1 MTNWLYPWLYT
12 LMKYLYV
19 SAMFALLKCIFECN
33 FNPCVVHQASQPAHQ
48 KRSKKSDIWFLLSV
62 CPEPPHIISADIL
75 LTPLRRSICS
85 VVCDNVWNPVGHR
98 DMVLIGVT
106 PWHFQPIRS
115 QRWSLPTNQMPPLT
129 ICPGHPR
136 CLGSHGECGSLSRL
150 VTFGVM
156 FLLDIEN
163 EFTWHC
169 IGNWDC
175 LHLISRPN

>member
-1 MTNWLYPWLYT
+1 MTLYFNEIFVRIRNVCFIEVHFWVQLQS
-12 LMKYLYV
+12 LC
-19 SAMFALLKCIFECN
+19 SASSIT
-33 FNPCVVHQASQPAHQ
+33 ASSSEEKQEKWHLVLIV
-48 KRSKKSDIWFLLSV
+48 RGSS
-62 CPEPPHIISADIL
+62 HIISADIL

-106 PWHFQPIRS
+106 PWHFQPIRA

-156 FLLDIEN
+156 FLLDTEN